1 MGICFFICNNC
12 IFFID
17 VKVIVI
23 TTLEISLSLIISW
36 FIKGDTL
43 LPIKDALF
51 IPNII
56 SRVVCLLLTLL
67 FIIILTYLIRKFLVN
82 AKKDEIERNTE
93 QVKNVLVAV
102 QALSENLHTA
112 GLSLSQISENESTS
126 AEKLAS
132 TSEQLVESSNLL
144 SNKTNES
151 MANLKELSQWES
163 VVADNVKKVE
173 ITSRNLLDKSA
184 ENEKLL
190 SDLHTINGE
199 VSTSMRETTNITQ
212 KLSEAVQEIGVT
224 LNLIN
229 DISSSTNLLALNA
242 SIEAARAG
250 EAGKGFAVVATEVG
264 TLANSTQESLKVVQ
278 EVIERIQQN
287 VKDITLQVEEN
298 STKLGTQNDYFK
310 NVFKYMK
317 DMTELLSASVNAIET
332 MGEAHRNQA
341 EVIKKT
347 IFINQNI
354 AESIRNENEQF
365 NSIND
370 MAESNANN
378 TTEVAN
384 QANAINDM
392 VDKITK
398 QLKQEQ

>member
-132 TSEQLVESSNLL
+132 TSE
-144 SNKTNES
+144 
-151 MANLKELSQWES
+151 
-163 VVADNVKKVE
+163 
-173 ITSRNLLDKSA
+173 
-184 ENEKLL
+184 
-190 SDLHTINGE
+190 
-199 VSTSMRETTNITQ
+199 
-212 KLSEAVQEIGVT
+212 IG
-224 LNLIN
+224 
-229 DISSSTNLLALNA
+229 
-242 SIEAARAG
+242 RAH
-250 EAGKGFAVVATEVG
+250 V
-264 TLANSTQESLKVVQ
+264 
-278 EVIERIQQN
+278 
-287 VKDITLQVEEN
+287 
-298 STKLGTQNDYFK
+298 
-310 NVFKYMK
+310 
-317 DMTELLSASVNAIET
+317 
-332 MGEAHRNQA
+332 
-341 EVIKKT
+341 
-347 IFINQNI
+347 
-354 AESIRNENEQF
+354 
-365 NSIND
+365 
-370 MAESNANN
+370 
-378 TTEVAN
+378 
-384 QANAINDM
+384 
-392 VDKITK
+392 
-398 QLKQEQ
+398 